1 MAADIE
7 IVAREILKTRE
18 RLNQLYVHHTGQD
31 LQEIEKVMDRYVT
44 FLSHQDRKRPP
55 SIYQVI
61 IIRGC
66 VLFVPGIRSWMPTR
80 HWSLVL
86 STRF

>member
-44 FLSHQDRKRPP
+44 FLSHQ
-55 SIYQVI
+55 V
-61 IIRGC
+61 
-66 VLFVPGIRSWMPTR
+66 
-80 HWSLVL
+80 
-86 STRF
+86 